1 MTNREFFNAV
11 IAANLSD
18 DMTAKARDLIAAAD
32 KKNGKRAAA
41 QSENR
46 TANVGIANTIAAA
59 MTGGVTYAA
68 SEIKGLV
75 SDVLPDISTAKI
87 TAVAKVGVAEG
98 IFSVVDG
105 YKVGGKGR
113 AVKGYRLADTADI
126 DEVDED

>member
-41 QSENR
+41 QTENR
-46 TANVGIANTIAAA
+46 NANIGIANTIAAA
-59 MTGGVTYAA
+59 MAEGVTYAA
-68 SEIKGLV
+68 SEIKVLV

-87 TAVAKVGVAEG
+87 TAVAKVGVTEG

-113 AVKGYRLADTADI
+113 AVKGYRLADTDEV

>member
-59 MTGGVTYAA
+59 MTEGVTYAA
-68 SEIKGLV
+68 SEIKVLV

-113 AVKGYRLADTADI
+113 AVKGYRLADTADT

>member
-32 KKNGKRAAA
+32 KKNSKRAAA

-46 TANVGIANTIAAA
+46 SANVGIANTIAAA
-59 MTGGVTYAA
+59 MTEGVTYAA
-68 SEIKGLV
+68 SEIKVLV

-113 AVKGYRLADTADI
+113 AVKGYRLADS
-126 DEVDED
+126 DEVDEVDEG